1 MLHSTNNFVDRRAG
15 AMRGADVEQS
25 GMFSYVSLEAR
36 VPPTHPL
43 RRVRALLD
51 EALESM
57 HRDFERVYA
66 SGGRSSI
73 APERPTRIDHSR

>member
-1 MLHSTNNFVDRRAG
+1 
-15 AMRGADVEQS
+15 
-25 GMFSYVSLEAR
+25 VSLESR
-36 VPPTHPL
+36 VPPEHPL

-66 SGGRSSI
+66 SGGRSSVSYTHLDVYKRQIRICGVLKVLKPI
-73 APERPTRIDHSR
+73 AVADITNCVIVP